1 MKLIGIVTAFLGNG
15 DKNSRSLLTWHLFR
29 RKQQNLMPYH
39 TRDNQESIKVV
50 KNVLDK
56 GYINKCFRS
65 FTPQF
70 KIETAKQMWLFY
82 LASLLGGVLGERA
95 LYNASHGPA
104 GYALDEYHS
113 FAEIKDQ
120 GCDF

>member
-56 GYINKCFRS
+56 GYINKCFQL

-113 FAEIKDQ
+113 QSYRPDIWK
-120 GCDF
+120 